1 MERLIYEKRLKE
13 LNLFSLANRQLSRG
27 YGNCLQVLTGCKYQG
42 WSRDVQAEIRTPESL
57 QVNKEKIQLTA
68 IQNLVIVW
76 SFQQESS
83 LGENGKNKLFGIF
96 KCEIAF
102 ESMVAAHSP
111 SAIFGKH

>member
-42 WSRDVQAEIRTPESL
+42 WSRDVQAEIRKPESL
-57 QVNKEKIQLTA
+57 QVNKEKIWLTTV
-68 IQNLVIVW
+68 QNLVIVK

-83 LGENGKNKLFGIF
+83 LGESRKTNSLGYLN
-96 KCEIAF
+96 
-102 ESMVAAHSP
+102 VT
-111 SAIFGKH
+111 